1 MNRCAF
7 AMVPL
12 LLRFVAAA
20 RAADMRLSTSEV
32 LDCLGHLEWVDPLQ
46 EDQFKSV
53 LQANFAKSRREQAH
67 FERLYRLFFHELRQD
82 PSIARS
88 PELAPA
94 IQAILQSLQSAAETD
109 PALQALI
116 DFLSGDP
123 AGLVE
128 RLSASGAGGWAPVSD
143 ASGGGAGGRRLE
155 LADRIRMLETQLDQA
170 LAGRRG
176 ELGWEERRD
185 LAAHFQDRLDAVH
198 RMLGESVENPSQPQ
212 EQRRSFRHVADELG
226 EVHFAS
232 LTPREVEAMREA
244 IAQLVRRL
252 KDRISRRNAA
262 RRRGVPDVKKTLR
275 RAAAYEGVPFE
286 VCFRRRP
293 PRRAKIVA
301 LCDVSGSVWSAARFM
316 LNMLYSLQGCFAQVR
331 SFIFVAGVQE
341 VSEVFKQHAVNPAI
355 DKILKEAGIDYN
367 AATDYGRT
375 FREFRRHYL
384 DILNRQT
391 TLILI
396 GDGRCNYTH
405 PEEGV
410 LAEMRARSRRL
421 IWLNPE
427 ARQFWYSGD
436 SEMRVFETVCDEV
449 RPCQNLNQLLEF
461 ITSLVL

>member
-1 MNRCAF
+1 
-7 AMVPL
+7 MVPL
-12 LLRFVAAA
+12 LLRFVAGA
-20 RAADMRLSTSEV
+20 RAAGLRVSTSEV
-32 LDCLGHLEWVDPLQ
+32 LDCLQHLERINPL
-46 EDQFKSV
+46 EEVQFKSV
-53 LQANFAKSRREQAH
+53 LRTNFAKSRREQAH

-94 IQAILQSLQSAAETD
+94 IHAILQSILPAAGAD
-109 PALQALI
+109 PVMQALI
-116 DFLSGDP
+116 DFLAGDP
-123 AGLVE
+123 GGLAD
-128 RLSASGAGGWAPVSD
+128 RLSAADAGGRPPGAAS
-143 ASGGGAGGRRLE
+143 SGGGMGGRRLE
-155 LADRIRMLETQLDQA
+155 LAERIRMLEAQLDQA

-176 ELGWEERRD
+176 ELEWEERRD
-185 LAAHFQDRLDAVH
+185 LSAHFQDRLNAV
-198 RMLGESVENPSQPQ
+198 RRLLGESPEEPVPAQ
-212 EQRRSFRHVADELG
+212 ERQRSFRHVVDELG

-244 IAQLVRRL
+244 IALLVRRL
-252 KDRISRRNAA
+252 KDRISRHHAA

-355 DKILKEAGIDYN
+355 DKILKEADIDYN

-375 FREFRRHYL
+375 FREFRRQYL

-391 TLILI
+391 TLIII

-405 PEEGV
+405 PEEGL
-410 LAEMRARSRRL
+410 LAEMRARCRRL

-427 ARQFWYSGD
+427 ARQFWHSGD
-436 SEMRVFETVCDEV
+436 SEMRVFEAVCDEV
-449 RPCQNLNQLLEF
+449 RPCQNLNQLLAF
-461 ITSLVL
+461 ITTLVL

>member
-1 MNRCAF
+1 
-7 AMVPL
+7 MVPL
-12 LLRFVAAA
+12 LLRFVAGA
-20 RAADMRLSTSEV
+20 RAAGLRVSTSEV
-32 LDCLGHLEWVDPLQ
+32 LDCLHHLERIDPLA
-46 EDQFKSV
+46 EPQFKSV
-53 LQANFAKSRREQAH
+53 LRANFAKSRREQAH
-67 FERLYRLFFHELRQD
+67 FERLYQLFFHELRQD

-94 IQAILQSLQSAAETD
+94 IQAILQSLRPAAGAD
-109 PALQALI
+109 PVLQALI
-116 DFLSGDP
+116 DFLAGDP
-123 AGLVE
+123 GGLAE
-128 RLSASGAGGWAPVSD
+128 RLPAADVGGWPPGAAS
-143 ASGGGAGGRRLE
+143 SGGGSAGGRRLE
-155 LADRIRMLETQLDQA
+155 LAERIRMLEAQLEQA
-170 LAGRRG
+170 LAGRRD

-185 LAAHFQDRLDAVH
+185 LAGHFQDRLNAV
-198 RMLGESVENPSQPQ
+198 RRLLGEPFETPALPQ
-212 EQRRSFRHVADELG
+212 ERQRSMRHVADELG

-286 VCFRRRP
+286 VCYRSRP

-316 LNMLYSLQGCFAQVR
+316 LNMLYSLQDCFAQVR
-331 SFIFVAGVQE
+331 SFIFVAGVEE
-341 VSEVFKQHAVNPAI
+341 VSEIFKQHAVNPAI
-355 DKILKEAGIDYN
+355 DKVLKEADIDYN

-375 FREFRRHYL
+375 LREFRQRFM
-384 DILNRQT
+384 DCLNRQT

-396 GDGRCNYTH
+396 GDGRCNYTY
-405 PEEGV
+405 PEQGI
-410 LAEMRARSRRL
+410 LAEMRARCRRL

-427 ARQFWYSGD
+427 APQFWCTGD
-436 SEMRVFETVCDEV
+436 SEMRVFEAVCDEV
-449 RPCQNLNQLLEF
+449 RPCQNLNQLLAF

>member
-1 MNRCAF
+1 
-7 AMVPL
+7 MVPL
-12 LLRFVAAA
+12 LLRFAAAA
-20 RAADMRLSTSEV
+20 RAADLRLSTSEV

-46 EDQFKSV
+46 EAQFKSV

-88 PELAPA
+88 PELTPA
-94 IQAILQSLQSAAETD
+94 IRSILQSLQPAAGSD
-109 PALQALI
+109 PVLQALI
-116 DFLSGDP
+116 DFLAGDP
-123 AGLVE
+123 AGLLE
-128 RLSASGAGGWAPVSD
+128 RAPPLAAGGRSPDTVS
-143 ASGGGAGGRRLE
+143 SGGGSVLSQRLE
-155 LADRIRMLETQLDQA
+155 LVERIRMLEEQLSQA
-170 LAGRRG
+170 LAGRRE
-176 ELGWEERRD
+176 ELGWEERCD
-185 LAAHFQDRLDAVH
+185 LSAHFQDRLNAARRLLAETHDN
-198 RMLGESVENPSQPQ
+198 RPSL
-212 EQRRSFRHVADELG
+212 EERRRSFRHVADELG

-244 IAQLVRRL
+244 IEQLVRRL
-252 KDRISRRNAA
+252 KDRISRRDAA
-262 RRRGVPDVKKTLR
+262 CRRGVLDVKKTLR
-275 RAAAYEGVPFE
+275 RAAAYEGLPLE
-286 VCFRRRP
+286 VFYRRRP
-293 PRRAKIVA
+293 RRKAKIVT

-405 PEEGV
+405 PEEGI

>member
-1 MNRCAF
+1 
-7 AMVPL
+7 MVPL

-46 EDQFKSV
+46 EDHFKSV

-88 PELAPA
+88 PELAPG
-94 IQAILQSLQSAAETD
+94 IQSILQSLRLADGAD
-109 PALQALI
+109 PSLQALI
-116 DFLSGDP
+116 DFLAGDP
-123 AGLVE
+123 AGLLE
-128 RLSASGAGGWAPVSD
+128 RTLPPA
-143 ASGGGAGGRRLE
+143 AGGRSEASVPGRGGSAPGRRME
-155 LADRIRMLETQLDQA
+155 LMDRVRMLEDQLAQA
-170 LAGRRG
+170 VAGRRD

-185 LAAHFQDRLDAVH
+185 LSAHFQDRLNAV
-198 RMLGESVENPSQPQ
+198 
-212 EQRRSFRHVADELG
+212 RRLLAETRDNRPAIEERRRPFRHVADELG

-244 IAQLVRRL
+244 IDQLVRRL
-252 KDRISRRNAA
+252 KDRISRRDAA
-262 RRRGVPDVKKTLR
+262 RRRGILDVKKTLR
-275 RAAAYEGVPFE
+275 RAAAYEGLPLE
-286 VCFRRRP
+286 VFHRRRP
-293 PRRAKIVA
+293 PRKAKIVA

-341 VSEVFKQHAVNPAI
+341 VSEVFKRHAINPAI

-396 GDGRCNYTH
+396 GDGRCNYSH
-405 PEEGV
+405 PEERL

>member
-1 MNRCAF
+1 
-7 AMVPL
+7 MVPV
-12 LLRFVAAA
+12 LLRFVANA
-20 RAADMRLSTSEV
+20 RAGGLRISTSEV
-32 LDCLGHLEWVDPLQ
+32 LDCLQHLERIDPL
-46 EDQFKSV
+46 EEVQFKSV
-53 LQANFAKSRREQAH
+53 LRANFAKSRREQAH

-94 IQAILQSLQSAAETD
+94 IQAILQSIRPAAGAD
-109 PALQALI
+109 PVMQALI
-116 DFLSGDP
+116 DFLAGDP
-123 AGLVE
+123 GGLAE
-128 RLSASGAGGWAPVSD
+128 RLFAADAGGWPPGAAS
-143 ASGGGAGGRRLE
+143 SGGGTGGRRLE
-155 LADRIRMLETQLDQA
+155 LAERIRMLEAQLDQE

-185 LAAHFQDRLDAVH
+185 LSAHFQDRLNAA
-198 RMLGESVENPSQPQ
+198 RRLLGESTEEPVLSQERQ
-212 EQRRSFRHVADELG
+212 RSFRHAVDELG

-244 IAQLVRRL
+244 IVLLVRRL
-252 KDRISRRNAA
+252 KDRISRHNAA
-262 RRRGVPDVKKTLR
+262 RRRGAPDVKKTLR

-355 DKILKEAGIDYN
+355 DKILKEADIDYN

-375 FREFRRHYL
+375 FREFRRQYL

-391 TLILI
+391 TLIII

-405 PEEGV
+405 PEEGL
-410 LAEMRARSRRL
+410 LAEMRARCRRL

-427 ARQFWYSGD
+427 APQFWHSGD
-436 SEMRVFETVCDEV
+436 SEMRVFEAVCDEV
-449 RPCQNLNQLLEF
+449 RPCQNLNQLLAF
-461 ITSLVL
+461 ITALVL

>member
-1 MNRCAF
+1 
-7 AMVPL
+7 MVPL
-12 LLRFVAAA
+12 LLRFVAGA
-20 RAADMRLSTSEV
+20 RAAGLRVSTSEV
-32 LDCLGHLEWVDPLQ
+32 LDCLQHLERIDPI
-46 EDQFKSV
+46 EEVQFKSV
-53 LQANFAKSRREQAH
+53 LRANFAKSRREQAH

-94 IQAILQSLQSAAETD
+94 IQAILQSLQPAAGTD

-123 AGLVE
+123 AGLME
-128 RLSASGAGGWAPVSD
+128 RISALNAGGWPLAPN
-143 ASGGGAGGRRLE
+143 ASGGGTGGRRPE
-155 LADRIRMLETQLDQA
+155 LADRIRMLEAQLEQA

-185 LAAHFQDRLDAVH
+185 LAAHFQDRLDIV
-198 RMLGESVENPSQPQ
+198 RRLLGESAENLPQPR
-212 EQRRSFRHVADELG
+212 EQHRSFRHVADELG

-232 LTPREVEAMREA
+232 LTPREVEAMREV

-341 VSEVFKQHAVNPAI
+341 VSEVFKRHAINPAI
-355 DKILKEAGIDYN
+355 DKILKEADIDYN

-375 FREFRRHYL
+375 FREFRQQYL

-391 TLILI
+391 TLIII

-405 PEEGV
+405 PEEGL
-410 LAEMRARSRRL
+410 LAEMRARCRRL

-427 ARQFWYSGD
+427 ARQFWHSGD
-436 SEMRVFETVCDEV
+436 SEMRVFEAVCDEV
-449 RPCQNLNQLLEF
+449 RPCQNLNQLLAF
-461 ITSLVL
+461 ITALVL